1 MRSDACLTSGRSI
14 QPAAAGH
21 GLARKPAPPG
31 RLLSPR
37 PLVGFGW
44 RGFLRRTLGRGLR
57 VWGWLQRRVEPRQ
70 RRAQRIKARGARKSV
85 RLDGMSDCCGY
96 GGELVVGE
104 VNRRHGGL
112 SVPSASPRCADQLR
126 KRFVRIRSERSE
138 FLGLRKRRCGRRRFA
153 RSDILAGTLER
164 APGIYAKAVQIR
176 TATQTPPPLDR
187 APT

>member
-85 RLDGMSDCCGY
+85 RLYGMSDCCGY

-104 VNRRHGGL
+104 VNRRHGGSAFPAHRRDARISCE
-112 SVPSASPRCADQLR
+112 SVSSEFDPSARNFSDCVSAAVADADSP
-126 KRFVRIRSERSE
+126 
-138 FLGLRKRRCGRRRFA
+138 GLISLQVPWNGHRE
-153 RSDILAGTLER
+153 S
-164 APGIYAKAVQIR
+164 Y
-176 TATQTPPPLDR
+176 
-187 APT
+187 